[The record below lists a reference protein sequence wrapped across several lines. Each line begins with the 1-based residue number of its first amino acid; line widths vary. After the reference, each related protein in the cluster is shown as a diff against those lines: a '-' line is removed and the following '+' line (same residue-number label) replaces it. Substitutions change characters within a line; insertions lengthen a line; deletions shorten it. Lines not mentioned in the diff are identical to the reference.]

1 MKRPNLLLIAGIA
14 ISAVVHGAF
23 IETLVVLNS
32 SETARRLFKQST
44 FVPIEVK
51 RPEPPPP
58 PPPKPKPRPQPKPV
72 TPPPNTE
79 KPSPP
84 PEEEVKPVFGVT
96 KDTVATADT
105 GIGVRIG
112 NTLMKEMEKEYT
124 PPEEVKDLPKVEVKR
139 PPEPR
144 FNPVAAFKLA
154 RMPEIKDKVRPDYP
168 RELRA
173 DGVEGEVLL
182 RVSVDRTG
190 KVVSVTVVASDHELF
205 AKAAVAAVRGWKFAP
220 ARLAS
225 GEEADAVIEIPVIF
239 QLDF

>member
-1 MKRPNLLLIAGIA
+1 MRRPNFLLIAGIVV
-14 ISAVVHGAF
+14 SAVVHGAF
-23 IETLVVLNS
+23 IETLVAINNS
-32 SETARRLFKQST
+32 DTARRLFKQST

-51 RPEPPPP
+51 RPDPPPP
-58 PPPKPKPRPQPKPV
+58 APVPKPKPRPKPV

-96 KDTVATADT
+96 KETVANADS

-124 PPEEVKDLPKVEVKR
+124 PPEQVKELPKVEEKR

-144 FNPVAAFKLA
+144 FSPVAAFKLA
-154 RMPEIKDKVRPDYP
+154 RMPEIKDKVKPEYP

-190 KVVSVTVVASDHELF
+190 KVVAVTVVSSDHELF
-205 AKAAVAAVRGWKFAP
+205 AKAAIAAVRSWRFAP

-225 GEEADAVIEIPVIF
+225 GEEVDAVIEVPVIF

>member
-1 MKRPNLLLIAGIA
+1 MRRPNLLLIAGIA

-23 IETLVVLNS
+23 IETLIAINS

-51 RPEPPPP
+51 RPEPPP

-96 KDTVATADT
+96 KETVANADT
-105 GIGVRIG
+105 GIGVRVG
-112 NTLMKEMEKEYT
+112 NTLMKEMEKDYT
-124 PPEEVKDLPKVEVKR
+124 PPEEVKELPKVEKR

-144 FNPVAAFKLA
+144 FAPVAAFKLA
-154 RMPEIKDKVRPDYP
+154 RMPEIKEKVRPEYP

-190 KVVSVTVVASDHELF
+190 KVVAVIVVASDHELF
-205 AKAAVAAVRGWKFAP
+205 AKAAMAAVRSWRFAP